1 MQLLTGEITPETRN
15 DLAPG
20 TIFRVVK
27 DTQYSGLETRVVLV
41 NGSFYLNLDTPE
53 ETLWYEISTMKMGSQ
68 YSPSIENRTLKST
81 DEFFDNMQ
89 HVELEE
95 VLAEFARQSTL
106 AASECKN
113 AQQSVLNAELR
124 HMTFAF
130 IADRIGDIL

>member
-1 MQLLTGEITPETRN
+1 MQLLTGDITPETRN

-20 TIFRVVK
+20 TVFRVVK

-53 ETLWYEISTMKMGSQ
+53 ETLWYEITTMKVGAT
-68 YSPSIENRTLKST
+68 YSPSLENKTLKST

-89 HVELEE
+89 HVEIEE
-95 VLAEFARQSTL
+95 VLGEFARQSTL

-124 HMTFAF
+124 HMTFALL
-130 IADRIGDIL
+130 ADRIGAII